1 MTPLVQREEVVAVH
15 PVAIFHQWLVGV
27 ILAAISLVTAAQAL
41 SIHAQVTHAHTHH
54 RYMYYMQLLRMSPE
68 LTKQGIF
75 SYIITKT

>member
-1 MTPLVQREEVVAVH
+1 MQREEVVAVH

-27 ILAAISLVTAAQAL
+27 MLPAIYLMTAAQAL
-41 SIHAQVTHAHTHH
+41 SIHAQVTHPHH

-68 LTKQGIF
+68 LTKQDIF